1 MENKIIL
8 FLNKWSEFNKF
19 LRLFMDKIAV
29 AQAEANDAEFFIE
42 CLDKNDIK
50 RFYDDRIVLRE
61 MLFKLGEENLLV
73 STVYEWEEL
82 KVKYP
87 IIAQIGYK
95 SPFSLIL
102 SIPNIAALIRYSL
115 YHPDRPIRESIVVSL
130 NFIEYL
136 SYKYPKVKENFIHFW
151 HLNIN

>member
-1 MENKIIL
+1 MEDNIIL

-19 LRLFMDKIAV
+19 LRLFMDKIAT
-29 AQAEANDAEFFIE
+29 AQAETGDAEFFID

-50 RFYDDRIVLRE
+50 RFYDDRVILRE

-73 STVYEWEEL
+73 GTVYEWEEL
-82 KVKYP
+82 KINYP
-87 IIAQIGYK
+87 FVAQVGYK

-102 SIPNIAALIRYSL
+102 SIPNIAVLIQVSL
-115 YHPDRPIRESIVVSL
+115 NNSERPIRESISVSL

-136 SYKYPKVKENFIHFW
+136 SYEYPKIKEHFIHFW